1 MDLRCSSITFLIA
14 ACPPDSYRGD
24 LDDDL
29 SCRPCSPGF
38 GTGPAI
44 NGSITPDNIGC
55 QCNNGNCTS
64 GADHYNNNESH
75 LLNSITLQ
83 FVCFPSSLF
92 NCLSQLTYHHII
104 INAIRYNAD
113 LMENYSDFKP
123 VNGENNYC
131 CLSFLI
137 TYFAEFAHDLL

>member
-14 ACPPDSYRGD
+14 ACPPDSYRGE

-29 SCRPCSPGF
+29 SCPPCSPGF

-75 LLNSITLQ
+75 FIELNHSAARLLPII
-83 FVCFPSSLF
+83 FVPA
-92 NCLSQLTYHHII
+92 NIPPY
-104 INAIRYNAD
+104 YN
-113 LMENYSDFKP
+113 
-123 VNGENNYC
+123 
-131 CLSFLI
+131 
-137 TYFAEFAHDLL
+137 